1 MLPLLVERRL
11 IPPETEAELIEAY
24 EFLRRLEHRLQ
35 YVNDAQTHM
44 LPTHDDERALI
55 AESMGFAGWP
65 ALLDVLDQH
74 RQRVAR
80 HFDEIF
86 SEPEAGVHPL
96 AGLWLEQIDG
106 DDARET
112 LSNLGFHQP
121 QAMLE
126 RLKGFRQSG
135 KYQQLPAQIRE
146 RLDALGPRLIEASA
160 ATKTPDATWQRGLDF
175 FETSSSR
182 IATDIRDLHSV
193 SCSRSHRVVDNL
205 DSLTR
210 MVDLLISSDQ
220 NVEQASR
227 MVSDSAD
234 RLRNCK
240 SDRELYLSRYIDYAT
255 VHADKIVEMIKSGG
269 SADNIKQEYELFK
282 YYASPIYAMCKR
294 NIDLYTALYV
304 IETT

>member
-1 MLPLLVERRL
+1 MES
-11 IPPETEAELIEAY
+11 
-24 EFLRRLEHRLQ
+24 
-35 YVNDAQTHM
+35 VNVDMVTAGGFMVHDVKSVR
-44 LPTHDDERALI
+44 DDERREKI
-55 AESMGFAGWP
+55 AIIR
-65 ALLDVLDQH
+65 DRIQ
-74 RQRVAR
+74 
-80 HFDEIF
+80 
-86 SEPEAGVHPL
+86 L
-96 AGLWLEQIDG
+96 AGLNYG
-106 DDARET
+106 DVAAKCGYSVST
-112 LSNLGFHQP
+112 VK
-121 QAMLE
+121 QALRPSSTYE
-126 RLKGFRQSG
+126 N
-135 KYQQLPAQIRE
+135 
-146 RLDALGPRLIEASA
+146 
-160 ATKTPDATWQRGLDF
+160 DATIERIEDAVYRLCVDKFGALYRELFRLDF